1 MNEVAETISNQ
12 IEHSEES
19 KLNNW
24 IAIIVALSASFVTIV
39 NIKDNNIVQA
49 MSQAQAH
56 SVDAWSFYQSKST
69 KQHLAENSKS
79 QVELQSVFQNK
90 LSADSKAKIAA
101 LIKTYSDQ
109 IAKYDK
115 EKAEIKIQAEAYQ
128 VEYDSLNIRDDQFD
142 MSEAM
147 ISLAMAIL
155 GLSALTKKKSLFTM
169 GLLMSCLGII
179 FGLAGFIGWNIH
191 PGWLARLL
199 G

>member
-169 GLLMSCLGII
+169 GLFMSCLGII